1 VRPDLPILIAS
12 GTADPLA
19 GGGQLVE
26 LLGQRYRDAGVT
38 DVTVR
43 TYPDARH
50 EIFNETNRDEVTADV
65 VAWLDDHLA

>member
-1 VRPDLPILIAS
+1 MVTL
-12 GTADPLA
+12 GHDPVGG

-26 LLGQRYRDAGVT
+26 LLGRRYRDAGIA

-43 TYPDARH
+43 IYPSARH

-65 VAWLDDHLA
+65 VGWLTDRARR